1 MALIAALGTELI
13 PITRHPSQPSV
24 CTEMVSL
31 LILLKLVLPHASH
44 HSENLKQTQNYYR
57 NDKFVSDTLFDY
69 LTQFLWANLIPR
81 MGMLNAFT
89 HHMHFCLRKCC
100 FLWGIL
106 KKVFVRLYVKK
117 SLSKLHVF
125 ALFAGLIHR
134 QMDI

>member
-100 FLWGIL
+100 SLWGIL
-106 KKVFVRLYVKK
+106 INVLVRLYVTVAH
-117 SLSKLHVF
+117 L
-125 ALFAGLIHR
+125 G
-134 QMDI
+134 M